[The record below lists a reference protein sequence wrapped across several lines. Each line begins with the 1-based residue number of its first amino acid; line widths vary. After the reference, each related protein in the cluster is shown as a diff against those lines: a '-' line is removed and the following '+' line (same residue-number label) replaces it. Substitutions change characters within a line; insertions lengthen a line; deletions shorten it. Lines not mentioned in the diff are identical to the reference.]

1 MNNPDPRFFTPEP
14 AIAKAAI
21 INKPAKAFKDIS
33 KIHSYLFMSE
43 HVMAKVIQD
52 HIRIPRH

>member
-1 MNNPDPRFFTPEP
+1 LNNPVPRFFTPEP

-21 INKPAKAFKDIS
+21 INEPAKAFKDIL

-43 HVMAKVIQD
+43 HVMAKVIRD
-52 HIRIPRH
+52 HVKIPRH